1 MVRGC
6 DDCPEP
12 LATVSSL
19 LLLGALLG
27 EYVQSQLVGGGQV
40 FKEIVLGVQLV
51 QGRLCLPRCR
61 QLMHVA
67 G

>member
-19 LLLGALLG
+19 LLLGARLG
-27 EYVQSQLVGGGQV
+27 EHVQSQLVGGGQV
-40 FKEIVLGVQLV
+40 FEKTLLGVKLV
-51 QGRLCLPRCR
+51 QSRLCIPRR
-61 QLMHVA
+61 GHYVHGA
-67 G
+67 T